1 MIVIGGLGTLM
12 GPVIGS
18 MWVIGLPAIWP
29 DNDLVPLFTSS
40 IGLLVLL
47 LYFPGGLV
55 QIAYSARDTLL
66 NWAERKL
73 PIAPIKTTTK
83 PPESIRKQSE
93 PFTVSGTVLETKNV
107 SVSYGGLIAVNNVD
121 INVGSGEVV
130 GLIGTNGAGKSTLM
144 NAIGGY
150 VSSTGNVTLL
160 GDDVTSLNAA
170 KRARRGLGRTFQ
182 AAQLFPELTVRETV
196 QVALEARNR
205 TRLLPTALSL
215 PNATRNEVKKT
226 NQAAELI
233 DFLGLG
239 RYADSFIAELS
250 TGTRRI
256 VELAGL
262 LALDA
267 KMLCLDEPTAGI
279 AQRETEAFGPL
290 LKQIQ
295 QELGASMLVIEHDMP
310 MIMALSDR
318 VYCLEAGTVISEGEP
333 SKVRNDP
340 IVIASYLGTDDRAIS
355 RSDIK

>member
-1 MIVIGGLGTLM
+1 M
-12 GPVIGS
+12 GPVIGA

-29 DNDLVPLFTSS
+29 ENDLVPLFTSS

-55 QIAYSARDTLL
+55 QIAYSARDSLL
-66 NWAERKL
+66 NWAEQKL
-73 PIAPIKTTTK
+73 VVTPVKTTTT
-83 PPESIRKQSE
+83 PPASLKRNTDLYQ
-93 PFTVSGTVLETKNV
+93 PSGTILETTNI
-107 SVSYGGLIAVNNVD
+107 SVSYGGLIAVNAVD
-121 INVGSGEVV
+121 IKVDSGEVV

-144 NAIGGY
+144 NAIGGF
-150 VSSTGNVTLL
+150 VPSTGSVTLL
-160 GDDVTSLNAA
+160 DDDVTHLTSAM
-170 KRARRGLGRTFQ
+170 RARKGLGRTFQ

-196 QVALEARNR
+196 QVALEARDR
-205 TRLLPTALSL
+205 ARLFPTALSL
-215 PNATRNEVKKT
+215 PNATRNEINKT
-226 NQAAELI
+226 KQANELI

-295 QELGASMLVIEHDMP
+295 EELGASMLVIEHDMP

-318 VYCLEAGTVISEGEP
+318 VYCLEAGTIISEGQPFE
-333 SKVRNDP
+333 VRNDP
-340 IVIASYLGTDDRAIS
+340 AVIASYLGTDERAIS
-355 RSDIK
+355 RSDTQ